1 MRSSDNDP
9 RSESSAANAETD
21 AVAAGASEPARARA
35 TDGVR
40 FLDDVRVLEI
50 ASLSPTQFG
59 MYFADLGAEVIKV
72 EPTRGDTTR
81 IMGTRPGFT
90 DSGLH
95 RRWNRGKHSLALDTR
110 TAAGL
115 EVIKKL
121 IPTVDI
127 LVEGLR
133 PGALAKMGL
142 TWEVITALNP
152 RIVMIALSGY
162 GQTGP
167 YRDLPSHGVG
177 FDAIAGL
184 AGVEEDE
191 RGRPRVPGRHV
202 YHGAVIAPLIGVSS
216 ALAALAWSRR
226 EGKPVFLDVAQADAA
241 AFANYEVEERAATA
255 RAIAAGGAPATGAGA
270 APGHAPTIQA
280 YRTRDGKP
288 LMLMA
293 LERKFFVRLAEATG
307 RQDLLAH
314 AGDGHLVRGSKAIDD
329 ALVEA
334 IATKD
339 LDAWMEIL
347 ASADVPV
354 VPVNE
359 SAQVADNPQM
369 KARIEWL
376 EADQSTVTMKFPV
389 KSDPPMAAPRIAP
402 WVGQDTAEILARVA
416 VGPADQDKLVLDGVI
431 RLTRPV
437 QIVSAPNPKALESVP
452 MKIFEAK
459 PQGEAKGAVIVIQEA
474 FGITDHIKSICH
486 RLAAE
491 GYLAVAPHLFH
502 RTGDPVIAYDKMQEV
517 MPHISKLNRAEIEND
532 VKTTLG
538 HLATQGFTGKKVAI
552 IGFCMGGTIAF
563 HAGVEWELGAAITFY
578 GGGIAQ
584 GRFGLPAMAEAAPAL
599 KTPWLGEF
607 GDRDQSIPTAE
618 VNDLRKAAAKA
629 GVDTEVDRYPEADH
643 GFHCNDRSSYHEA
656 SSKVAW
662 ARAVQFLD
670 EHVGG

>member
-1 MRSSDNDP
+1 VSSPNISDQ
-9 RSESSAANAETD
+9 AD
-21 AVAAGASEPARARA
+21 A
-35 TDGVR
+35 TGVR
-40 FLDDVRVLEI
+40 FLEDVRVLEI

-59 MYFADLGAEVIKV
+59 MYLADLGAEVIKV

-81 IMGTRPGFT
+81 VMGTRPGFT

-110 TAAGL
+110 TEAGL
-115 EVIKKL
+115 DVIKRL

-142 TWEVITALNP
+142 TWEILTELNP
-152 RIVMIALSGY
+152 RLVMIALSGF

-184 AGVEEDE
+184 AGVENDE
-191 RGRPRVPGRHV
+191 QGRPRVPGRHV

-226 EGKPVFLDVAQADAA
+226 TGKSVFLDVAQADVA
-241 AFANYEVEERAATA
+241 AFANYEVEERAATQS
-255 RAIAAGGAPATGAGA
+255 AIAAGVTQSSGGGVA
-270 APGHAPTIQA
+270 GHAPTIQA

-307 RQDLLAH
+307 RPDLLAH
-314 AGDGHLVRGSKAIDD
+314 AGEGHLVRGSKEIDD

-339 LDAWMEIL
+339 LDDWMEIL
-347 ASADVPV
+347 ATADVPV

-359 SAQVADNPQM
+359 SAEVADNPQM

-376 EADQSTVTMKFPV
+376 EADQSTVTMKIPV
-389 KSDPPMAAPRIAP
+389 RSNPPLAAPRVAP
-402 WVGQDTAEILARVA
+402 WVGQDTAEILARVNL
-416 VGPADQDKLVLDGVI
+416 GPADLGRLQKDRVI

-437 QIVSAPNPKALESVP
+437 EVVSSPSRSLESVP

-459 PQGEAKGAVIVIQEA
+459 PKGEAKGAVIVIQEA

-502 RTGDPVIAYDKMQEV
+502 RTGDPIIAYDKMQEV

-532 VKTTLG
+532 IKTTLG
-538 HLATQGFTGKKVAI
+538 HLAMLGFTGKKVAI

-563 HAGVEWELGAAITFY
+563 HAGAEWGLGAAITFY

-584 GRFGLPAMAEAAPAL
+584 GRFGLPAMAEAAPNL

-607 GDRDQSIPTAE
+607 GDLDQSIPVAE
-618 VNDLRKAAAKA
+618 VNALRAAAAKA
-629 GVDTEVDRYPEADH
+629 AVPTEVNRYPEADH

-662 ARAVQFLD
+662 AKTLQFLN
-670 EHVGG
+670 EHVSG

>member
-1 MRSSDNDP
+1 VSSPNISDQ
-9 RSESSAANAETD
+9 AD
-21 AVAAGASEPARARA
+21 A
-35 TDGVR
+35 TGVR
-40 FLDDVRVLEI
+40 FLEDVRVLEI

-59 MYFADLGAEVIKV
+59 MYLADLGAEVIKV

-81 IMGTRPGFT
+81 VMGTRPGFT

-110 TAAGL
+110 TEAGL
-115 EVIKKL
+115 DVIKRL

-142 TWEVITALNP
+142 TWEILTELNP
-152 RIVMIALSGY
+152 RLVMIALSGF

-184 AGVEEDE
+184 AGVENDE
-191 RGRPRVPGRHV
+191 QGRPRVPGRHV

-226 EGKPVFLDVAQADAA
+226 TGKSVFLDVAQADVA
-241 AFANYEVEERAATA
+241 AFANYEVEERAATQS
-255 RAIAAGGAPATGAGA
+255 AIAAGVTQSSGGGVA
-270 APGHAPTIQA
+270 GHAPTIQA

-307 RQDLLAH
+307 RPDLLAH
-314 AGDGHLVRGSKAIDD
+314 AGEGHLVRGSKEIDD

-339 LDAWMEIL
+339 LDDWMEIL
-347 ASADVPV
+347 ATADVPV

-359 SAQVADNPQM
+359 SAEVADNPQM

-376 EADQSTVTMKFPV
+376 EADQSTVTMKIPV
-389 KSDPPMAAPRIAP
+389 RSNPPLAAPRVAP
-402 WVGQDTAEILARVA
+402 WVGQDTAEILARVNL
-416 VGPADQDKLVLDGVI
+416 GPADLGRLQKDRVI

-437 QIVSAPNPKALESVP
+437 EVVSSPSRSLESVP

-459 PQGEAKGAVIVIQEA
+459 PKGEAKGAVIVIQEA

-502 RTGDPVIAYDKMQEV
+502 RTGDPIIAYDKMQEV

-532 VKTTLG
+532 IKTTLG
-538 HLATQGFTGKKVAI
+538 HLAMLGFTGKKVAI

-563 HAGVEWELGAAITFY
+563 HAGAEWELGAAITFY

-584 GRFGLPAMAEAAPAL
+584 GRFGLPAMAEAAPNL

-607 GDRDQSIPTAE
+607 GDLDQSIPVAE
-618 VNDLRKAAAKA
+618 VNALRAAAAKA
-629 GVDTEVDRYPEADH
+629 AVPTEVNRYPEADH

-662 ARAVQFLD
+662 AKTLQFLN
-670 EHVGG
+670 EHLSG

>member
-1 MRSSDNDP
+1 VSAPDTSDQPD
-9 RSESSAANAETD
+9 AA
-21 AVAAGASEPARARA
+21 
-35 TDGVR
+35 GVR
-40 FLDDVRVLEI
+40 FLEDVRVLEI

-59 MYFADLGAEVIKV
+59 MYLADLGAEVIKV

-81 IMGTRPGFT
+81 VMGTRPGFT

-95 RRWNRGKHSLALDTR
+95 RRWNRGKHSLAIDTR
-110 TAAGL
+110 TPAGL
-115 EVIKKL
+115 DVIKRL
-121 IPTVDI
+121 IPQVDI

-142 TWEVITALNP
+142 TWDVLTALNP
-152 RIVMIALSGY
+152 RLVMIALSGY

-191 RGRPRVPGRHV
+191 QGRPRVPARHV

-226 EGKPVFLDVAQADAA
+226 TGKPVFLDVAQADVA
-241 AFANYEVEERAATA
+241 AFANYEVEERAATQS
-255 RAIAAGGAPATGAGA
+255 AIAAGVTQGSGPGSG
-270 APGHAPTIQA
+270 GHAPTIQA

-307 RQDLLAH
+307 RKDLLDH
-314 AGDGHLVRGSKAIDD
+314 AGDGHLVRGSKEIDD

-339 LDAWMEIL
+339 LDDWMEIL
-347 ASADVPV
+347 ANADVPV

-359 SAQVADNPQM
+359 TAAVADNPQM

-376 EADQSTVTMKFPV
+376 EADQSTVTMKIPV
-389 KSDPPMAAPRIAP
+389 RSNPPLAAPRVAP
-402 WVGQDTAEILARVA
+402 WVGQDTAEILARVDM
-416 VGPADQDKLVLDGVI
+416 GPSDLDRLQQDRVI

-437 QIVSAPNPKALESVP
+437 EVVSSPTRSLEYVP

-474 FGITDHIKSICH
+474 FGITDHIKSICL

-502 RTGDPVIAYDKMQEV
+502 RTGDPIIAYDKMQEV

-532 VKTTLG
+532 IKTTLG
-538 HLATQGFTGKKVAI
+538 HLAMSGFTGKKVAI

-563 HAGVEWELGAAITFY
+563 HAGAEWALGAAITFY

-584 GRFGLPAMAEAAPAL
+584 GRFGLPAMADAAPSL

-607 GDRDQSIPTAE
+607 GDRDQSIPTVE
-618 VNDLRKAAAKA
+618 VNALREAAAKA
-629 GVDTEVDRYPEADH
+629 SVPTAVDRYPEADH

-662 ARAVQFLD
+662 AKAVQFLD